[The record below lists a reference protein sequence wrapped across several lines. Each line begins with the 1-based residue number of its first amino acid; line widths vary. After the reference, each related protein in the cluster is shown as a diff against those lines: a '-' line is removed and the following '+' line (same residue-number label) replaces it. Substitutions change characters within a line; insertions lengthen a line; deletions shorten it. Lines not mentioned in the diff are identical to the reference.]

1 MEFPIQI
8 WIIGGEEGQKG
19 EGRDCHSLGR
29 SLTNSAASRAE
40 EDAEE
45 ATQNYQEGLVM
56 AVSLRTTLV
65 AYSSPL
71 ASKQRQVKR
80 GVKEVVKAIR
90 KGEKGYVA

>member
-45 ATQNYQEGLVM
+45 AALETAAEDVTIKL
-56 AVSLRTTLV
+56 
-65 AYSSPL
+65 
-71 ASKQRQVKR
+71 SKTSV
-80 GVKEVVKAIR
+80 
-90 KGEKGYVA
+90 